1 MPQQT
6 FTLAQAQAANA
17 VQISG
22 YARPATQTEAT
33 NYGHDFIWL
42 QGDGTEIMVSFTGTG
57 LMLGGYMGT
66 TSGVTVSVDSVDG
79 GSFQPL
85 TITKTGEWHTDE
97 FVVASGLAEGTH
109 TAVLKFAIPDP
120 AAFRLFMTGAT
131 AGDAFA
137 TVTGAAPA
145 LAALTGMGTQ
155 YALSDAGVQPYVQ
168 NENGLKTA
176 AVSGYPAIADMS
188 WSDESLRFKA
198 IGVTDIYLWCLLNG
212 DRLDLYVD
220 NAETHSQSVTL
231 PGTRGGSNT
240 FGWVKVGTGLSGTH
254 TYEVMTSSHYPAYWQ
269 SLRLVGGTLDTSAT
283 LLVRPILAGWGDSI
297 TAADITGATTYS
309 RDGYIR
315 RLARTKGYCAANRGV
330 PSSTLKTGGVRPGQD
345 RLADITGLAH
355 APAYIIDLYGSNDMA
370 QLGVSESPAQYV
382 ALTQTVWQTFLTAF
396 PGVKILTL
404 EILPRGGVVT
414 AGWESVKETA
424 RAALSNPAITRLATT
439 GWLNSDVADFPD
451 QIHPSA
457 AGYAKI
463 ATQSSPSIPANLPTL
478 TGITVTAGAL
488 DGQGKVPFTAAP
500 TPSAASLTGGVWSI
514 VSGGGSITQG
524 GLLTPPAAT
533 SAAQIVTVRLTVGQV
548 TGDATYTVPALGV
561 VAAPTFAPATG
572 TYTGAQSVTLS
583 CATAGASI
591 RYTLDGTTP
600 SETVGTAYSGPV
612 SVVATGTLRAI
623 AYKAGMTTSGVSS
636 AAYVINS
643 AGLAPD
649 VPIEETQVTVSAL
662 SAPSVP
668 ALSTQRHWFSFVV
681 ARGDRELDALDY
693 AFEIAHYSDPSAA
706 LVWTTLHWDDA
717 TGNAFVL
724 VGPAAG
730 ADLTLAA
737 GAYFRSVRSVAAPH
751 VAVDLPIL
759 FVSLPNP

>member
-42 QGDGTEIMVSFTGTG
+42 KGDGTEVSGAFVGTG
-57 LMLGGYMGT
+57 AALAGYISPAAA
-66 TSGVTVSVDSVDG
+66 SGVTVSVDG
-79 GSFQPL
+79 GAFAPL
-85 TITKTGEWHTDE
+85 TITQTGNWFNDT
-97 FVVASGLAEGTH
+97 FVVATGLAEGTH
-109 TAVLKFAIPDP
+109 TYTLKFAIPDP
-120 AAFRLFMTGAT
+120 AEFRLLKTGVT
-131 AGDAFA
+131 AGDPTV

-145 LAALTGMGTQ
+145 LAALTNVGIQ
-155 YALSDAGVQPYVQ
+155 YTLSNLGVKEFVQ
-168 NENGLKTA
+168 NENGQKTA
-176 AVSGYPAIADMS
+176 AVAGYPAAVDVS
-188 WSDESLRFKA
+188 WSDESVRFKA
-198 IGVTDIYLWCLLNG
+198 NCTAIRLWCFQNG

-220 NAETHSQSVTL
+220 DAQTQVASVTL
-231 PGTRGGSNT
+231 PGTRGGANT
-240 FGWVKVGTGLSGTH
+240 WGWVEIATGLSGTH
-254 TYEVMTSSHYPAYWQ
+254 IYEILTGGHYPAYWQ
-269 SLRLVGGTLDTSAT
+269 TLQLVGGTGLDTSTT
-283 LLVRPILAGWGDSI
+283 LALRPILAGWGDSI
-297 TAADITGATTYS
+297 TAADIASATTYS
-309 RDGYIR
+309 RDGYLR
-315 RLARTKGYCAANRGV
+315 RLARAKGYCAANRGV
-330 PSSTLKTGGVRPGQD
+330 PSSTLKTGGIRPGQE
-345 RLADITGLAH
+345 RTADITGLAH

-370 QLGVSESPAQYV
+370 QLGVTESPAQYV

-463 ATQSSPSIPANLPTL
+463 ATQLSPSIPANLPAL

-500 TPSAASLTGGVWSI
+500 TPGTASLVGGVWSI

-533 SAAQIVTVRLTVGQV
+533 NAAQIVTVRLTVGQV

-561 VAAPTFAPATG
+561 VAAPTFAPAAG
-572 TYTGAQSVTLS
+572 TYTGAQSVSIS
-583 CATAGASI
+583 CATAGASV

-600 SETVGTAYSGPV
+600 SETVGTVYSGPV
-612 SVVATGTLRAI
+612 TVADSATLRAI

-643 AGLAPD
+643 AGPAPD

-662 SAPSVP
+662 SAPSLP
-668 ALSTQRHWFSFVV
+668 ALSTQRHWFGFEVR
-681 ARGDRELDALDY
+681 RGNRELDALIY
-693 AFEIAHYSDPSAA
+693 GFEIAHYPNPGTA
-706 LVWTTLHWDDA
+706 LVWEPLHWDEASGDA
-717 TGNAFVL
+717 YL
-724 VGPAAG
+724 LIGPAVG
-730 ADLTLAA
+730 ADVTLPA
-737 GAYFRSVRSVAAPH
+737 GVYFRTVRSVAAPH
-751 VAVDLPIL
+751 VAIDLPIL
-759 FVSLPNP
+759 MVSLPNP